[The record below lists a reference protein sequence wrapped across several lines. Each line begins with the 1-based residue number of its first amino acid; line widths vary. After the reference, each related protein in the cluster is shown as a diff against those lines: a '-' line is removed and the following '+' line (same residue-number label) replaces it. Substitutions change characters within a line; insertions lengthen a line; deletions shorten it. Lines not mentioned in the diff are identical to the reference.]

1 MGPMGKFKEA
11 ADALREGKK
20 AILVHNNADVD
31 AMGSAYAL
39 CESFPDCTVCACGG
53 TDYVANTFIEN
64 IGIEYSETYDPEDYD
79 LTVVVDT
86 SSPELLDAEV
96 PEGSIVIDHHIP
108 TGKWENVRFFCDCES
123 ISCCEV
129 IAEIIRE
136 AGYPINRNVG
146 LALLGGILTD
156 SGHFQFAKEITL
168 RNFAKIMEES
178 GVAMDEAMSTISAEV
193 RMSERVAMMKT
204 IGRVKFERVADMI
217 VASAI
222 GNSFEA
228 SACRAI
234 MNSGAD
240 VVFVGTQRYEKFR
253 ISSRATQEIVR
264 RGINLGDIL
273 KTVGTDTDCDGGG
286 HLGAAGLS
294 GTGDV
299 EALLGMCV
307 TQVMDVFRNI
317 RNEMQESESS

>member
-1 MGPMGKFKEA
+1 MGKFKEVA
-11 ADALREGKK
+11 NALQEGRK
-20 AILVHNNADVD
+20 AVLVHNNADVD

-39 CESFPDCTVCACGG
+39 YRSFPDCTICACGG
-53 TDYVANTFIEN
+53 TDYVANTLIDNLE
-64 IGIEYSETYDPEDYD
+64 IPYTDQYDPEDYD

-86 SSPELLDAEV
+86 SSPELLDVEV
-96 PEGSIVIDHHIP
+96 PEGSIIIDHHIP
-108 TGKWENVRFFCDCES
+108 TGKWKNFKFFCDCES
-123 ISCCEV
+123 VSCCEV
-129 IAEIIRE
+129 VAEIIRQ
-136 AGYPINRNVG
+136 AGYPIDKKTG

-156 SGHFQFAKEITL
+156 SGHFQFAKGDTL
-168 RNFAKIMEES
+168 RNFARIMEE
-178 GVAMDEAMSTISAEV
+178 GDIAMDEAMSVISSEI
-193 RMSERVAMMKT
+193 RMSERVAVMKT

-240 VVFVGTQRYEKFR
+240 VVFVGSQRNDNFR
-253 ISSRATQEIVR
+253 ISSRATQKIVR

-273 KTVGTDTDCDGGG
+273 KGVGADTDCDGGG

-294 GTGDV
+294 GIGDV

-307 TQVMDVFRNI
+307 HQVMDVFRDI
-317 RNEMQESESS
+317 RDEARESDSA

>member
-86 SSPELLDAEV
+86 SSPELLDAKV

-168 RNFAKIMEES
+168 RNFAEIMEES

-193 RMSERVAMMKT
+193 RMSERVAVMKT

-240 VVFVGTQRYEKFR
+240 VVFVGTQRDEKFR

>member
-168 RNFAKIMEES
+168 RNFAEIMEES

-240 VVFVGTQRYEKFR
+240 VVFVGTQRDEKFR

>member
-1 MGPMGKFKEA
+1 LGPMGKFKEA

-86 SSPELLDAEV
+86 SSPELLDAKV

-168 RNFAKIMEES
+168 RNFAEIMEES

-240 VVFVGTQRYEKFR
+240 VVFVGTQRDEKFR

>member
-1 MGPMGKFKEA
+1 LGPMGKFKEA

-86 SSPELLDAEV
+86 SSPELLDAKV

-168 RNFAKIMEES
+168 RNFAEIMEES

-193 RMSERVAMMKT
+193 RMSERVAVMKT

-240 VVFVGTQRYEKFR
+240 VVFVGTQRDEKFR

>member
-240 VVFVGTQRYEKFR
+240 VVFVGTQRDEKFR

>member
-1 MGPMGKFKEA
+1 MGKFKEA

-86 SSPELLDAEV
+86 SSPELLDAKV

-168 RNFAKIMEES
+168 RNFAEIMEES

-193 RMSERVAMMKT
+193 RMSERVAVMKT

-240 VVFVGTQRYEKFR
+240 VVFVGTQRDEKFR

>member
-1 MGPMGKFKEA
+1 MGKFKEV
-11 ADALREGKK
+11 ADALQKGKK

-39 CESFPDCTVCACGG
+39 YESFPDCTICACGG

-64 IGIEYSETYDPEDYD
+64 IGIEYAETYDSEDYD

-86 SSPELLDAEV
+86 SSPELLDVEV

-123 ISCCEV
+123 VSCCEV

-136 AGYPINRNVG
+136 ADLPVSRKAG

-156 SGHFQFAKEITL
+156 SGHFQFAKTATL

-178 GVAMDEAMSTISAEV
+178 GVAMDESMSVISAEV
-193 RMSERVAMMKT
+193 RMSERVAVMKT
-204 IGRVKFERVADMI
+204 MGRVKFERVSDMI

-234 MNSGAD
+234 MIAGAD
-240 VVFVGTQRYEKFR
+240 VVFVGTQRDEKFR

-264 RGINLGDIL
+264 KGINLGDIL
-273 KTVGTDTDCDGGG
+273 KSIGTDTDCDGGG

-294 GTGDV
+294 GVGDV

-307 TQVMDVFRNI
+307 SQAMDVFRGI
-317 RNEMQESESS
+317 RDKMQESESS

>member
-86 SSPELLDAEV
+86 SSPELLDAKV

-240 VVFVGTQRYEKFR
+240 VVFVGTQRDEKFR

>member
-168 RNFAKIMEES
+168 RNFAEIMEES

-193 RMSERVAMMKT
+193 RMSERVAVMKT

-240 VVFVGTQRYEKFR
+240 VVFVGTQRDEKFR